1 MKQQFIKPYIVMKL
15 CAINYGLLNII
26 KRYFKNSNYKLSNL
40 YEKIK
45 KVIEIKNPYFLT
57 VILTDFATLL

>member
-1 MKQQFIKPYIVMKL
+1 MVKIIF
-15 CAINYGLLNII
+15 NII
-26 KRYFKNSNYKLSNL
+26 KWYFKNRLCELGNL

-45 KVIEIKNPYFLT
+45 KVIEIKNLYFLT

>member
-1 MKQQFIKPYIVMKL
+1 MAEIIF
-15 CAINYGLLNII
+15 NII
-26 KRYFKNSNYKLSNL
+26 ERYSKNSFHELENI

-45 KVIEIKNPYFLT
+45 KVIEIRNLYFLT

>member
-1 MKQQFIKPYIVMKL
+1 MKSS
-15 CAINYGLLNII
+15 AINYGLLNII

-57 VILTDFATLL
+57 VILTDFAALL

>member
-1 MKQQFIKPYIVMKL
+1 MDDCM
-15 CAINYGLLNII
+15 INDTSLDII
-26 KRYFKNSNYKLSNL
+26 NRYFKNGDYKVSSL

>member
-1 MKQQFIKPYIVMKL
+1 MENGCCKS
-15 CAINYGLLNII
+15 GG
-26 KRYFKNSNYKLSNL
+26 L